1 MRRFWKEVTTQQ
13 SAWGFGIALDGK
25 PLKTP
30 MRNALLLPT
39 TTLTDAVVAEWR
51 AVEKD
56 IEPATMPFTGFA
68 NAAIDHVAPDRTEFA
83 ARIAAYGQTDAFC
96 YRADAE
102 DALAARQAAEWDPW
116 LDWARA
122 RYDVS
127 FTLVE
132 GIMPQP
138 QPAASLG
145 KLGAAVAT
153 RGTFELAA
161 MAKLAHLSGSLVA
174 TLAIVEG
181 QGDAAAIWTACC
193 LDEIW
198 QEELW
203 GSDYWAHKNRS
214 DREAEF
220 MQVAQFLELLR
231 G

>member
-13 SAWGFGIALDGK
+13 SAWGFGIELDGK

-39 TTLTDAVVAEWR
+39 IALTDAVCAEWF

-56 IEPATMPFTGFA
+56 IDPATMPFTGFA

-83 ARIAAYGQTDAFC
+83 GRIAAYGETDAFC
-96 YRADAE
+96 YRAEAE
-102 DALAARQAAEWDPW
+102 DALAMRQAAEWDPW
-116 LDWARA
+116 LEWATA
-122 RYDVS
+122 RYDVR
-127 FTLVE
+127 FNLVE
-132 GIMPQP
+132 GIMPEP
-138 QPAASLG
+138 QPVASLE
-145 KLGAAVAT
+145 KLGAAVAA

-161 MAKLAHLSGSLVA
+161 MAKLAHLTGSLVA
-174 TLAIVEG
+174 TLAIVESAAE
-181 QGDAAAIWTACC
+181 AAAIWTASC

-203 GSDYWAHKNRS
+203 GSDYWAQKNRT

-220 MQVAQFLELLR
+220 MQAADFLKLLR
-231 G
+231 V

>member
-13 SAWGFGIALDGK
+13 SAWGFGIELDGR

-30 MRNALLLPT
+30 MRNALLLPST
-39 TTLTDAVVAEWR
+39 ALTDAVVAEWC

-56 IEPATMPFTGFA
+56 IDPATMPFTGFA
-68 NAAIDHVAPDRTEFA
+68 NAAIDHVAPDRIEFA
-83 ARIAAYGQTDAFC
+83 ARIAAYSQTDAFC
-96 YRADAE
+96 YRAEAE
-102 DALAARQAAEWDPW
+102 DALAVRQAAEWDPW

-127 FTLVE
+127 FNLVE
-132 GIMPQP
+132 GIMPKP
-138 QPAASLG
+138 QPAASLE
-145 KLGAAVAT
+145 KLGAAVAA

-174 TLAIVEG
+174 TLALVERAG
-181 QGDAAAIWTACC
+181 SASELWQASC
-193 LDEIW
+193 LDELW

-203 GSDYWAHKNRS
+203 GADYWAQKNRT

-220 MQVAQFLELLR
+220 MQAVEFLDLLR
-231 G
+231 A

>member
-39 TTLTDAVVAEWR
+39 TALTDAVVAEWR

-56 IEPATMPFTGFA
+56 IDPATMPFTGFA
-68 NAAIDHVAPDRTEFA
+68 NAAIDHVAPDRTGFA

-96 YRADAE
+96 YRAEAGE
-102 DALAARQAAEWDPW
+102 PLATRQADEWDPW
-116 LDWARA
+116 LEWART

-138 QPAASLG
+138 QPATSLG
-145 KLGAAVAT
+145 KLGAAVAA

-174 TLAIVEG
+174 TLAVVER
-181 QGDAAAIWTACC
+181 QGDVATIWTACC

-203 GSDYWAHKNRS
+203 GSDYWAQKNRT

-220 MQVAQFLELLR
+220 MQAVQFLDLLR

>member
-138 QPAASLG
+138 QPAASLE
-145 KLGAAVAT
+145 KLGAAVAS

-161 MAKLAHLSGSLVA
+161 MSKLAHLSGSLVA

-220 MQVAQFLELLR
+220 MQAAQFLELLR